1 MNIFFIV
8 VGLALILIN
17 YIPIKNKD
25 NSFKN
30 ILKKQDNLTRDYDIE
45 LMLIRKDM
53 AESILELQKEI
64 EELRQSI
71 NHNNNDV
78 NTYDTKDE
86 DNTNNVVK
94 ENQDSDSTVCNINFN
109 NKKSNDTNSKTDIIR
124 QMINAGY
131 SDEDICRELKIG
143 KGEVLLIRGLYKW
156 LKKL

>member
-1 MNIFFIV
+1 MNILLIV
-8 VGLALILIN
+8 VGVALILIN

-30 ILKKQDNLTRDYDIE
+30 ILKKQENLSRDYDIE
-45 LMLIRKDM
+45 LMSIRKDM

-78 NTYDTKDE
+78 NTYDTKDK
-86 DNTNNVVK
+86 DNINNTVE
-94 ENQDSDSTVCNINFN
+94 ENQDSDSIVCNINFN
-109 NKKSNDTNSKTDIIR
+109 NKFNDTNSKIDIIR

-143 KGEVLLIRGLYKW
+143 KGEVLLIRGLYK
-156 LKKL
+156 

>member
-1 MNIFFIV
+1 MNILLIV

-30 ILKKQDNLTRDYDIE
+30 ILKKQENLSRDYDIV
-45 LMLIRKDM
+45 LMSIRKDM

-71 NHNNNDV
+71 NHNNNNV
-78 NTYDTKDE
+78 NTY
-86 DNTNNVVK
+86 
-94 ENQDSDSTVCNINFN
+94 
-109 NKKSNDTNSKTDIIR
+109 DTNSKTDSIR

-143 KGEVLLIRGLYKW
+143 KGKCY
-156 LKKL
+156 